1 MDVGKSG
8 LSGCTRISLKVAFIK
23 VVKVELGCFKIPF
36 AEDEIMELTASSKME
51 VLLRNRERDLEMK
64 LFANYLKHLFREDQ

>member
-8 LSGCTRISLKVAFIK
+8 LSGCARVSLKIAFVK

-36 AEDEIMELTASSKME
+36 AEDEIMEVTASSKME
-51 VLLRNRERDLEMK
+51 VLLRNRERQMK
-64 LFANYLKHLFREDQ
+64 LFADFLKHLFREDQ